1 MPSVSSRSFN
11 AFVPNGFLSSCEKV
25 IVQSYYLAL
34 TIGIFVIAQM
44 SRAKQ
49 YDWTITFS
57 HEDKNPFGTKAL
69 NDLLET
75 KGINLL
81 IRITFYKNF

>member
-1 MPSVSSRSFN
+1 MRKDWKYI
-11 AFVPNGFLSSCEKV
+11 L
-25 IVQSYYLAL
+25 YLAL
-34 TIGIFVIAQM
+34 IIGIFVIAQM

-75 KGINLL
+75 KGINLKNS
-81 IRITFYKNF
+81 YKTLYELKD